1 MGHVVEETLNPE
13 WDTKAEFFT
22 LDYTKVRITS
32 LASKNLSHFNL
43 IEVVKVIERLLLL
56 NE

>member
-22 LDYTKVRITS
+22 LDYTKVNDDLQYYRNYHK
-32 LASKNLSHFNL
+32 LRFLFF
-43 IEVVKVIERLLLL
+43 
-56 NE
+56 